1 MERIL
6 NLDLEDMIASSD
18 HSGLT
23 NYVRLY
29 QIKVL
34 DQWTNKTHDDADDL
48 ERFLRLSEQKISR
61 AKHFM
66 IQQGSWDQDAFSL
79 GMVMGVTAV
88 FRELLREEKRD
99 QQIID
104 MCASQTEKTDRILQ
118 TLASRNG
125 GQGMRHGEL
134 AEAMDMPYNSLTN
147 TMKRVLQSRAVTAT
161 RSGKNT
167 YYTLTKAGRRYCRKK
182 EEVLGINGQYL
193 ADWLRK
199 TADMVEVKE
208 NSDTAGREKE
218 QAIYAGEV
226 VTLASLDKD
235 SVKEISIQMILD
247 SPKGKAAFYKNLD
260 EKPQTVRP
268 YAFPSFY
275 QSFLMKTYV
284 CPSPIPYVS
293 TSYTNAVR
301 RHIIGGYK
309 L

>member
-34 DQWTNKTHDDADDL
+34 DQWTNKTHDDEDDL

-61 AKHFM
+61 AKYFM
-66 IQQGSWDQDAFSL
+66 IQQGSWNQDAFSL
-79 GMVMGVTAV
+79 GMAMGVTAA
-88 FRELLREEKRD
+88 FHELLREEKKD
-99 QQIID
+99 QQIIA

-118 TLASRNG
+118 TLANRNG

-134 AEAMDMPYNSLTN
+134 AEAAGIPYSSLTN
-147 TMKRVLQSRAVTAT
+147 IMKRVLQSRAVTAA

-182 EEVLGINGQYL
+182 G
-193 ADWLRK
+193 
-199 TADMVEVKE
+199 E
-208 NSDTAGREKE
+208 NSDIREQYFAAYLRKIADAVE
-218 QAIYAGEV
+218 SKRAVERERERAIYVGDA
-226 VTLASLDKD
+226 VTFTSTDMNNEKRLRIHKIIESPMGKYAICEDYEETPETVLSYALFISKIN
-235 SVKEISIQMILD
+235 VK
-247 SPKGKAAFYKNLD
+247 ATA
-260 EKPQTVRP
+260 R
-268 YAFPSFY
+268 
-275 QSFLMKTYV
+275 
-284 CPSPIPYVS
+284 
-293 TSYTNAVR
+293 TNAYFNMVD
-301 RHIIGGYK
+301 HIIRRGGSS